1 MENIKFT
8 VRMLAAMMKMPIS
21 ELAEK
26 AKINPDHLA
35 SVSAGRARMTA
46 DDLIKLSDLT
56 GIDPK
61 KIEA

>member
-1 MENIKFT
+1 
-8 VRMLAAMMKMPIS
+8 MLAAMMKMPIS

>member
-1 MENIKFT
+1 MENIKFN

-26 AKINPDHLA
+26 AEIDPNHLA
-35 SVSAGRARMTA
+35 SVSAGRTRMTA
-46 DDLIKLSDLT
+46 DDLIKLSNLT
-56 GIDPK
+56 GVDPK